1 MYATEKSQAMKKS
14 ATSIRL
20 SASDLSNHLAC
31 RHLTVLDLDVAA
43 GERPAPAWNS
53 PDAQILR
60 ERGIAHENAY
70 VEHLRVSGLIVVSF
84 RDFGS
89 DEQSVAETLLAMQA
103 GVDIIVQAAF
113 SDGNWFG
120 RADVLRKVPRTSGL
134 GDWSYEAYDC
144 KLARE
149 TKAATILQLS
159 LYSHLLEATQGAL
172 PEFMYVVPPGETFE
186 PETYRVLDYAAYYR
200 YVKSRLQTAVNAS
213 DGVIETYPEPTP
225 HCEVCRWQQECDRE
239 RRDDDHLSLVAGIS
253 RLQRKQLGIWE
264 TSTVAALAGFPVPI
278 PHRPDHGSR
287 ESYVR
292 VREQARIQVAGRE
305 SGRHVHEVL
314 QVTDEHGLNLLPE
327 PSPGDIFFDL
337 EGDPFVGLSGR
348 EYLFGVVLTDTEQPR
363 YECRWALSA
372 AEEKEA
378 FTWLVDLV
386 MARWA
391 LQPSMHIYHFAPYEP
406 SALKRLMGRY
416 GVREDE
422 IDRMLRAKLFIDLH
436 TVIKRSVRASV
447 EQYSLKALEAF
458 HGFTR
463 RIPLDEAGQAMRAMQ
478 HALEAERAPQV
489 SDAVKQA
496 IALYNGDDCFSTRS
510 LRDWLERERHELENT
525 GHRLSRPVPSDG
537 APAEAVSERQQ
548 RSAVLAEAL
557 TRNVPAEAELRTSEQ
572 AASWLLAN
580 LLDWHRREA
589 KADWWEYFRLKD
601 LTDEDLLDERSAIAG
616 LRFVSTVEV
625 VRKIPRDRYSFDKQ
639 ETDVRTG
646 DTVCQRGEKIGEVVA
661 IDVVTRTVDIKKTKK
676 TADVHPSAVF
686 VDKTGPKT
694 NVLADALYRLGSWV
708 EFNGVDA
715 AGPYRAARDLLL
727 RRPPRLAGGG
737 STLLQAGE
745 ATVDAAKRIA
755 GLFNDSVLAI
765 QGPPGAGK
773 TFAGARMI
781 CELIRQGKKVGIT
794 AVSHKVIRNLL
805 NEVVSAAQESGI
817 ADIRCIQKVGEKPD
831 ENAPGITFVTD
842 NAEPLVAL
850 RSGAQVVAGTAWLWA
865 REDYFEAVDVLFV
878 DEAGQMSLANVL
890 AISQA
895 AKSLVLLGDPQQL
908 DQPQKGSHPDGA
920 EVSALEHLLDG
931 AKTIP
936 PDKGLF
942 LERTWRLHPAICK
955 FTSEVFYEGRL
966 TSRDGL
972 ERQSVTGHPWLS
984 GSNLWF
990 VAVEHE
996 GNQNSAPEEVECIA
1010 QLAESLLRPGVNWV
1024 DDRGQTRALQME
1036 DILIV
1041 APYNAQVSDL
1051 MTRIPRARIGTVDKF
1066 QGQQAPVVIYSLTT
1080 SSPEDAPR
1088 GMEFLYSL
1096 NRLNVA
1102 TSRAQAMV
1110 ILVGNPLLLEPEC
1123 HSPRQMQLANAFCRY
1138 VELAQFV
1145 GEAVPIAGMP

>member
-1 MYATEKSQAMKKS
+1 MKKS
-14 ATSIRL
+14 ATTIRL

-43 GERPAPAWNS
+43 GGRLAPAWNS

-60 ERGIAHENAY
+60 ERGIAHEDGY
-70 VEHLRVSGLIVVSF
+70 IEHLRASGLTVVGF

-89 DEQSVAETLLAMQA
+89 DEQAVAETVLAMQA

-120 RADVLRKVPRTSGL
+120 RADVLRKVERASRL
-134 GDWSYEAYDC
+134 GNWSYEAYDC

-159 LYSHLLEATQGAL
+159 LYSHLLEAAQGAL

-200 YVKSRLQTAVNAS
+200 YVKSRLQTVIHADNWA
-213 DGVIETYPEPTP
+213 IETYPEPTP

-239 RRDDDHLSLVAGIS
+239 RRDDDHLSLVASIS
-253 RLQRKQLGIWE
+253 RLQRKQLGIWG
-264 TSTVAALAGFPVPI
+264 TSTVAALAGFPIPI
-278 PHRPDHGSR
+278 PYRPDHGSR
-287 ESYVR
+287 EGYVR
-292 VREQARIQVAGRE
+292 VREQARVQVAGRE
-305 SGRHVHEVL
+305 SGGPVHEVL

-348 EYLFGVVLTDTEQPR
+348 EYLFGVVLADADPPR
-363 YECRWALSA
+363 YECRWALDA
-372 AEEKEA
+372 AEERGA
-378 FTWLVDLV
+378 FTWFVDLV
-386 MARWA
+386 IARWA
-391 LQPSMHIYHFAPYEP
+391 QHPSMHIYHFAPYEP

-436 TVIKRSVRASV
+436 TVVRRSIRASV

-458 HGFTR
+458 HGFAR
-463 RIPLDEAGQAMRAMQ
+463 RVPLEEAGRAMRAMQ
-478 HALEAERAPQV
+478 HALEAGHTPQV
-489 SDAVKQA
+489 GDAVRQA
-496 IALYNGDDCFSTRS
+496 IVLYNGDDCFSTRS
-510 LRDWLERERHELENT
+510 LRDWLERERLQLENA
-525 GHRLSRPVPSDG
+525 GHTLTRPVQSDG
-537 APAEAVSERQQ
+537 AAGETVSERQQ
-548 RSAVLAEAL
+548 RSAVLAEML
-557 TRNVPAEAELRTSEQ
+557 KRDISAETELRTANQ
-572 AASWLLAN
+572 AASWLMAD

-589 KADWWEYFRLKD
+589 KAGWWEHFRLKD
-601 LTDEDLLDERSAIAG
+601 LTDEDLLDERSAISG
-616 LRFVSTVEV
+616 LRFVSTLEV

-639 ETDVRTG
+639 ETDIRAG
-646 DTVCQRGEKIGEVVA
+646 DTVCQRGEKIGEIVA
-661 IDVVTRTVDIKKTKK
+661 IDVVARTVDIKKTKK
-676 TADVHPSAVF
+676 TADMHPSSVF
-686 VDKTGPKT
+686 VDKTGPNT
-694 NVLADALYRLGSWV
+694 DVLADALYRLGSWV

-715 AGPYRAARDLLL
+715 AGPYSAARDLLL
-727 RRPPRLAGGG
+727 RRPPRLAGDG

-745 ATVDAAKRIA
+745 STVDAAKRIA
-755 GLFNDSVLAI
+755 MLLNDSVLAI

-773 TFAGARMI
+773 TFAGARMM

-805 NEVVSAAQESGI
+805 DEVVSAAHESGI
-817 ADIRCIQKVGEKPD
+817 ADLRCIQKVSEKPE
-831 ENAPGITFVTD
+831 ENAPGITFATD
-842 NAEPLVAL
+842 NAEPLSAL
-850 RSGAQVVAGTAWLWA
+850 RSGAKVVAGTPWLWS

-890 AISQA
+890 AVAQA
-895 AKSLVLLGDPQQL
+895 TKSLVLLGDPQQL

-920 EVSALEHLLDG
+920 EVSALEHLL
-931 AKTIP
+931 ARARTIP
-936 PDKGLF
+936 ADMGLF
-942 LERTWRLHPAICK
+942 LEQTWRLHPAICE

-972 ERQSVTGHPWLS
+972 ERQGVTGHPWLS
-984 GSNLWF
+984 GSKLWF

-996 GNQNSAPEEVECIA
+996 GNQNSASEEVECIA
-1010 QLAESLLRPGVNWV
+1010 RLAESLLRPGVNWV
-1024 DDRGQTRALQME
+1024 DDQGQARALQLE

-1051 MTRIPRARIGTVDKF
+1051 MTQIPRARIGTVDKF

-1110 ILVGNPLLLEPEC
+1110 IIVGNPLLLEPDC
-1123 HSPRQMQLANAFCRY
+1123 QSPRQMQLANALCRY
-1138 VELAQFV
+1138 VELAHF
-1145 GEAVPIAGMP
+1145 AGNGTIDAMDSAFSAL